1 MEKSQAKYRLR
12 IDVITAFP
20 DMFDSVVN
28 ASIIK
33 IAREKGALDLR
44 FWNLYDF
51 ADDKFRHIDSPPYG
65 GGAGMIIKCKPVF
78 ACVEK
83 LLSERKYDE
92 IIYASADGG
101 RLDQSI
107 ANELSLKSN
116 LIIIAGHYKGID
128 QRIRDALVTRE
139 ISIGDY
145 VLSGGELPAMVL
157 IDSLARLIPG
167 VIGDAESALEDS
179 FQDGLLEAPQY
190 AKPAEFRGM
199 KVPEVLLGGNHAE
212 IREWRLERSLEKTRR
227 RRPDLLD

>member
-28 ASIIK
+28 ASMIK
-33 IAREKGALDLR
+33 IAREKNALDLR
-44 FWNLYDF
+44 FWNLHDF

-92 IIYASADGG
+92 VIFVCADGE

-116 LIIIAGHYKGID
+116 LMIIAGHYKGID

-145 VLSGGELPAMVL
+145 VLSGGELPAMVM

-179 FQDGLLEAPQY
+179 FQDGLLEPPQY
-190 AKPAEFRGM
+190 AKPADFREM

-212 IREWRLERSLEKTRR
+212 IREWRLERSLEKTRL
-227 RRPDLLD
+227 RRPDLLE